1 MAERI
6 AFRGVIVYNTTI
18 EGMCL
23 MYIYHGS
30 NMVVEC
36 PMLVQQNRTLDF
48 GNGLYTTTNK
58 MQALNFAEKVT
69 NRRETGE
76 ITVSVYNLN
85 KAKALREL
93 EVLYF
98 DKPDEA
104 WLDFVAKNRA
114 GTYSEK
120 LYDLVCGPVA
130 NDDVYQTLALYETGV
145 LSREQTLQA
154 LKIKKLFD
162 QYVWKT
168 EKALSYFNF
177 VGTLSLQEVK

>member
-1 MAERI
+1 
-6 AFRGVIVYNTTI
+6 
-18 EGMCL
+18 

-104 WLDFVAKNRA
+104 WLDFVEKNRA

>member
-1 MAERI
+1 
-6 AFRGVIVYNTTI
+6 
-18 EGMCL
+18 

-104 WLDFVAKNRA
+104 WLGFCRKE
-114 GTYSEK
+114 S
-120 LYDLVCGPVA
+120 
-130 NDDVYQTLALYETGV
+130 
-145 LSREQTLQA
+145 SRNL
-154 LKIKKLFD
+154 L
-162 QYVWKT
+162 
-168 EKALSYFNF
+168 
-177 VGTLSLQEVK
+177 